1 MNQTSEK
8 VFMCIFC
15 EYSSPLKGSVKKHIS
30 SCKFKY
36 TNNRDKS
43 NPNFFRLVDKK
54 DQIYINSMR
63 NKEEVLLQKN
73 NKKEEKQMKINE
85 KKDNDT
91 KIWHFIQTKIKRGIV
106 DGKISKNQV
115 FDEYKK
121 MFPLSQ
127 LKDKE
132 FIYCMTQRCCW
143 YRSDMWFEGNKGC
156 FTNIQ
161 FNDVVE

>member
-1 MNQTSEK
+1 MNQSSEK

-43 NPNFFRLVDKK
+43 NPNFFRLVDKN
-54 DQIYINSMR
+54 DQIYINSIR
-63 NKEEVLLQKN
+63 NKEEVLIQKI
-73 NKKEEKQMKINE
+73 NKKEDKQMKINE
-85 KKDNDT
+85 KKENDM

-115 FDEYKK
+115 FDEYTK

-127 LKDKE
+127 LNEKE
-132 FIYCMTQRCCW
+132 FVDFMKQYIG
-143 YRSDMWFEGNKGC
+143 YRSDKLFEGNKGF

-161 FNDVVE
+161 LIDIV